1 MRAGPIAAFFV
12 CLSVG
17 CGGVPKK
24 PALMESLARSEIS
37 VAQLRAIDYEF
48 ASRFSQLVARCA
60 EEILHTTEEREQYRR
75 ALLWRMYASPQARTA
90 AFNQDPLAG
99 LLELWALAGQ
109 QQEYFTVG
117 EGKNAFGGQ
126 WPCVLETVHTL
137 AREASELAFDVLPLD
152 EAQKMQTRVQEWVEA
167 HPIEG
172 EFYVRPTAQAGL
184 AAFVGDAE
192 GGLRAVGSMEETLRD
207 LNDRIAILSVQLPTE
222 ARWQADY
229 LVNTLLEEHVADAAG
244 SLLASMERISTSLD
258 DFDQVVSLQT
268 SRLVEGLRRE
278 REAAF
283 AGIEVERD
291 HWLEAMDRLKRDV
304 LFSIDAELEEALDR
318 FEATGRGL
326 IDHFFER
333 LVAVLIGI
341 GIFILVVV
349 AILVGALRRRSRPAP
364 PPEPRGDDGN

>member
-1 MRAGPIAAFFV
+1 M
-12 CLSVG
+12 
-17 CGGVPKK
+17 
-24 PALMESLARSEIS
+24 
-37 VAQLRAIDYEF
+37 
-48 ASRFSQLVARCA
+48 
-60 EEILHTTEEREQYRR
+60 
-75 ALLWRMYASPQARTA
+75 
-90 AFNQDPLAG
+90 
-99 LLELWALAGQ
+99 
-109 QQEYFTVG
+109 
-117 EGKNAFGGQ
+117 
-126 WPCVLETVHTL
+126 
-137 AREASELAFDVLPLD
+137 
-152 EAQKMQTRVQEWVEA
+152 
-167 HPIEG
+167 
-172 EFYVRPTAQAGL
+172 
-184 AAFVGDAE
+184 
-192 GGLRAVGSMEETLRD
+192 
-207 LNDRIAILSVQLPTE
+207 
-222 ARWQADY
+222 
-229 LVNTLLEEHVADAAG
+229 NTLLEEHVADAAG

-318 FEATGRGL
+318 FEETGRGL

-364 PPEPRGDDGN
+364 PPEPRSDDEN